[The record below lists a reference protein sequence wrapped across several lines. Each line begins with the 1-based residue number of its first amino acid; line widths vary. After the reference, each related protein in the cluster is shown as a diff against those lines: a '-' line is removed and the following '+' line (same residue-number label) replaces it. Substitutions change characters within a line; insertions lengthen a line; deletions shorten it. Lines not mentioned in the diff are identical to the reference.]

1 MTLMIAMGVFAL
13 TMSITPGPVNMVTL
27 VSGVNNGFLRTNAY
41 VLGATSG
48 FIFLLIV
55 LGLGLAKLMM
65 GAPLLFNALSYLG
78 MAYLVYLGI
87 ALCRQKSLSLRAAT
101 NQPRAP
107 GFWQGALMQWANPKA
122 WVACVTGLTVFV
134 NGMAQLWLFALIY
147 YLICYL
153 SISLWA
159 LAGDKLAQILKRPT
173 IYRLFCR
180 TMGVGLIIMAIQ
192 LLARSSL
199 LVTA

>member
-1 MTLMIAMGVFAL
+1 MTLMIAMAVFAL

-55 LGLGLAKLMM
+55 LGLGVAKLMKE
-65 GAPLLFNALSYLG
+65 APLLFSVLSYLG
-78 MAYLVYLGI
+78 AAYIIYLGI
-87 ALCRQKSLSLRAAT
+87 TLCREKSLSLEHKT
-101 NQPRAP
+101 KQPGAP

-122 WVACVTGLTVFV
+122 WVACVAGLTAFV
-134 NGMAQLWLFALIY
+134 KGTAQLWMFALIY

-159 LAGDKLAQILKRPT
+159 LAGDKLAQILKRPA

-180 TMGVGLIIMAIQ
+180 TMGISLIVMAIQ
-192 LLARSSL
+192 LFSRSL